1 MKISELIET
10 LKHIE
15 EEIGNVPVVLSC
27 DSEGN
32 SWGTLQAPHSFRLVR
47 SSCLVR
53 NLKGDKVLGLTIYP
67 FADGFRDEFEALKYK
82 GGKYGN

>member
-15 EEIGNVPVVLSC
+15 EEIGNVPVVLSS

-32 SWGTLQAPHSFRLVR
+32 SWGTLQAPHSF
-47 SSCLVR
+47 CLVR
-53 NLKGDKVLGLTIYP
+53 KSASNKVLGLGIYP
-67 FADGFRDEFEALKYK
+67 FADGFRNEFEALKYK
-82 GGKYGN
+82 GGVWILKKVI